1 MSGSERKNQ
10 LLSLWK
16 DRGKSHLQQLT
27 AAQIRTGLDL
37 AKVFSDAPK
46 DSHAEVMQSMA
57 ELMESQ
63 GYEPYSSPEVE
74 LLSRLAVRYSH
85 LADPEQVD
93 LDDPEVQMVNRELA
107 QILDGHNQ
115 RKFTRGEHS

>member
-1 MSGSERKNQ
+1 
-10 LLSLWK
+10 
-16 DRGKSHLQQLT
+16 
-27 AAQIRTGLDL
+27 
-37 AKVFSDAPK
+37 
-46 DSHAEVMQSMA
+46 MQSMA

-93 LDDPEVQMVNRELA
+93 LDDPEVQMVNRELT
-107 QILDGHNQ
+107 QILDGYNQ
-115 RKFTRGEHS
+115 RMFTRGEHS